1 MLHIA
6 ALLSHKKTERLG
18 LLPVPASLP
27 PVVFLP
33 ETPSRYILTE
43 DILLAYADHVFEMY
57 DVLEKTVLALPAMR
71 IFRWTMRPS
80 A

>member
-57 DVLEKTVLALPAMR
+57 DVLERPCSALPAMR